1 MRLKVFLPLL
11 MSAAATG
18 VSAQTAVVTG
28 SVVDAD
34 TGAPVAGATVT
45 IPGQNITVVTGAAG
59 DFRISNALPGEA
71 VLKISAVR
79 TTATTPCSCVFT
91 TGSRCR

>member
-59 DFRISNALPGEA
+59 DFRISNALPGGA
-71 VLKISAVR
+71 VLKISAAGYGDADER
-79 TTATTPCSCVFT
+79 
-91 TGSRCR
+91 GSGFRPQ

>member
-1 MRLKVFLPLL
+1 MFLPLL

-45 IPGQNITVVTGAAG
+45 IPGQNITVVTRAAG
-59 DFRISNALPGEA
+59 VLRNSKSLPGEA
-71 VLKISAVR
+71 GL
-79 TTATTPCSCVFT
+79 
-91 TGSRCR
+91 